1 MGSPEAPATATD
13 PGSSVLAACVQEQLA
28 RQDAR
33 KTSLEQRGI
42 TVITT
47 AGALVTL
54 LFGLAAF
61 TTKRSQTFA
70 LPGGA
75 SYLLVAALVLFFGAA
90 LAAILTNVPL
100 STKKPAPKA
109 CARRSTSNGLHRK
122 PKLSETPRSRT

>member
-1 MGSPEAPATATD
+1 MGSPEAPASTTD
-13 PGSSVLAACVQEQLA
+13 SGASILAAYVQAQLA

-54 LFGLAAF
+54 LFGLAALS
-61 TTKRSQTFA
+61 TKRAQTFA
-70 LPGGA
+70 LPAGA
-75 SYLLVAALVLFFGAA
+75 SYLLVVALVLFFGAA

-100 STKKPAPKA
+100 EYEEADAEARGGGSPKQGG
-109 CARRSTSNGLHRK
+109 RR
-122 PKLSETPRSRT
+122 